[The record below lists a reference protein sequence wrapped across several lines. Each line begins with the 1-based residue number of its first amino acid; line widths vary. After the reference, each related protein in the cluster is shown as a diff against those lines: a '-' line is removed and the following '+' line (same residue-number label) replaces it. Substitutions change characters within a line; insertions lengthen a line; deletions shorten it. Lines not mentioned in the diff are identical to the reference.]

1 MAEREGGSVTVH
13 RKRGVGAAQRITGKS
28 GAGFG
33 DKEGARESSVFSCQT
48 LNKTLQ
54 LGD

>member
-13 RKRGVGAAQRITGKS
+13 RKRGVGAAQRITQS